1 MYIYECKVSHNVKK
15 NKGGLDDLQIST
27 CNKNHS
33 EFVKYPVYNTC
44 TSFFFMHELISQGT
58 KKKETKEYCNKL
70 IFFH

>member
-27 CNKNHS
+27 GNKNHS

-44 TSFFFMHELISQGT
+44 TSFF
-58 KKKETKEYCNKL
+58 YA
-70 IFFH
+70 

>member
-27 CNKNHS
+27 GNKNHS

-44 TSFFFMHELISQGT
+44 TSFFYAWIDLSRNE
-58 KKKETKEYCNKL
+58 KKKKL
-70 IFFH
+70 KNIFH

>member
-15 NKGGLDDLQIST
+15 HKGGLDDLQIST

-33 EFVKYPVYNTC
+33 EFVKYPVYNT
-44 TSFFFMHELISQGT
+44 SFFLCMNWSLKER
-58 KKKETKEYCNKL
+58 KKKETNEYCYKL